1 MWSTRSA
8 RDARKDRD
16 VAAARFQFYR
26 YGSGG
31 VLWRFIAANN
41 RELARSSDAED
52 EGDALAAL
60 ADLRLGLAAA
70 SAVLYLDPM
79 GRWRWD
85 LQTAGGGRVQAS
97 RGYQRRTECEAA
109 LSQFLLTSP
118 GSAIVT
124 RVAVFPP
131 PSFADAISI
140 PMPRA
145 RFHGTGSSDRIDRTA
160 DSLHAEDMRR
170 TSARSHAYDSVAQG
184 LRRVRTEITP

>member
-1 MWSTRSA
+1 
-8 RDARKDRD
+8 

-26 YGSGG
+26 YGAGG

-41 RELARSSDAED
+41 RELARSVDAEE
-52 EGDALAAL
+52 EGVARSALAE
-60 ADLRLGLAAA
+60 LRLGLAAA
-70 SAVLYLDPM
+70 RTLLYLDPM

-85 LQTAGGGRVQAS
+85 LQTAGARGVRAS
-97 RGYQRRTECEAA
+97 RGYQRRIECEAT
-109 LSQFLLTSP
+109 LSQFLMTSP

-131 PSFADAISI
+131 PSFAEAII

-145 RFHGTGSSDRIDRTA
+145 SVQGTGRSNDRNDRTA
-160 DSLHAEDMRR
+160 VSLHAQDMRR
-170 TSARSHAYDSVAQG
+170 TSARSHAYDSTVQD